1 LEHVVAPSCAL
12 NDPALQISH
21 VAFGAPRFFVR
32 NPLRQW
38 QSECRVLPIRDVEF
52 AWHDRHTLLEDAAT
66 SDEYVLFPHSV
77 HASGPTV
84 GLYVPWSHARHTAP
98 FAPVYPTLH
107 AQSLASSLPVGAW
120 ENDGQLE
127 HVDSTCAT
135 VTEYSF
141 ASQFVQLPMPGA
153 VLYVPAMHAT
163 HATPFAVPEYPALHR
178 QLVSCMLRISE
189 NVFAGHSRQ
198 SVCAVAAGKVR
209 YLPATQFMH
218 SVSSSDSLYVPGG
231 QASQPIPLGAGVK
244 PGLQLHSDKVLLPVE
259 LVLEFA
265 GHAVHA
271 GAPAPAYVFFAHVA
285 QAETLTAASVPEAV
299 PAAQSVQ
306 VAVPFVVLYLP
317 GMQAAQTSE
326 GGRRYPVTCTLFMS
340 INVSAPLIM

>member
-1 LEHVVAPSCAL
+1 
-12 NDPALQISH
+12 
-21 VAFGAPRFFVR
+21 
-32 NPLRQW
+32 
-38 QSECRVLPIRDVEF
+38 VLPIRDVEF
-52 AWHDRHTLLEDAAT
+52 DWQAKHTLLEDAAT

-107 AQSLASSLPVGAW
+107 AQSLASSLPGGAC
-120 ENDGQLE
+120 ENDGQVE

-135 VTEYSF
+135 VVEYSF
-141 ASQFVQLPMPGA
+141 ASQFVQLPTPGS
-153 VLYVPAMHAT
+153 VLYVPATHAT
-163 HATPFAVPEYPALHR
+163 HGTPSSASEYPALHR
-178 QLVSCMLRISE
+178 QLVSCTLRISE

-198 SVCAVAAGKVR
+198 SVGTVAAGKAR

-231 QASQPIPLGAGVK
+231 QASQPIPLGSGEK
-244 PGLQLHSDKVLLPVE
+244 PGLQSQSDTNSLPVAF
-259 LVLEFA
+259 VLEFA

-271 GAPAPAYVFFAHVA
+271 GAPAPAYVFWAHVA
-285 QAETLTAASVPEAV
+285 HAETLTAASVPEAV